1 MSLITSM
8 YSGTSGMSTNS
19 QGLSVTGDN
28 IANVNTVGFK
38 EGRANFQDMLA
49 ETVHGGAGLSQI
61 GRGSLLGNVQQIF
74 SQGALINTGSVT
86 DLAIT
91 GHGFFVVNGTVNGVS
106 GDFYTR
112 AGQFNIDADGYLVNP
127 NNLRV
132 QGYGVDDTGQIAGG
146 VGDIALPTSPLPA
159 NATTTVDLSI
169 NLDSREAVTTWDPTD
184 PVNSSNFSTSA
195 TVYDTLGNAHRVD
208 VYFSKTADNTW
219 DYHAMVDGADIAGGT
234 PGVLQEIDTGT
245 LTFGTDGSMTN
256 ATTTPTAVTFAGG
269 AGASTI
275 GMDFGIGTAGGG
287 TGFDGATQFADE
299 SAVITLAQDGYS
311 TGTLQDI
318 TIDADGEIEGLFSN
332 GEHRL
337 LGQVALAS
345 FQNENGLQR
354 AGNSLWL
361 STDVSGDPAVGVAN
375 TGGRGTIYSNS
386 LEQSNVDLAK
396 EFVNMIAYQRGFQ
409 ANSRTITTASD
420 MLNEVVN
427 IKR

>member
-1 MSLITSM
+1 
-8 YSGTSGMSTNS
+8 
-19 QGLSVTGDN
+19 
-28 IANVNTVGFK
+28 
-38 EGRANFQDMLA
+38 
-49 ETVHGGAGLSQI
+49 
-61 GRGSLLGNVQQIF
+61 
-74 SQGALINTGSVT
+74 
-86 DLAIT
+86 
-91 GHGFFVVNGTVNGVS
+91 VNGVQ

-112 AGQFNIDADGYLVNP
+112 AGQFNVDSDGYLVNP

-169 NLDSREAVTTWDPTD
+169 NLDSREAVTTWDPTY
-184 PVNSSNFSTSA
+184 PITSSNFSTSA
-195 TVYDTLGNAHRVD
+195 TVYDTLGNSHRVD

-245 LTFGTDGSMTN
+245 LTFGTDGSMTSS
-256 ATTTPTAVTFAGG
+256 TSTPTAVTFAGG
-269 AGASTI
+269 AGSSSIA
-275 GMDFGIGTAGGG
+275 MDFGIGTAAGG

-299 SAVITLAQDGYS
+299 SAVVTLSQDGYS

-354 AGNSLWL
+354 SGNSLWI
-361 STDVSGDPAVGVAN
+361 STDVSGDPAVGAAN

>member
-1 MSLITSM
+1 M
-8 YSGTSGMSTNS
+8 YSGTSGLSTNS

-49 ETVHGGAGLSQI
+49 ETVHGGSGLSQI
-61 GRGSLLGNVQQIF
+61 GRGSMLGDVQQIF

-112 AGQFNIDADGYLVNP
+112 AGQFTVDSEGYLVNP
-127 NNLRV
+127 NDLKI
-132 QGYGVDDTGQIAGG
+132 QGYGVDDAGQIAGG
-146 VGDIALPTSPLPA
+146 VGDIQLPTSPLPA
-159 NATTTVDLSI
+159 NPTTLVEMSI

-195 TVYDTLGNAHRVD
+195 TVYDTLGNSHRVD
-208 VYFSKTADNTW
+208 IYFSKTADNTW
-219 DYHAMVDGADIAGGT
+219 DYHAMVDGGELAGGT

-245 LTFGTDGSMTN
+245 LTFGTDGSMTSS
-256 ATTTPTAVTFAGG
+256 TSTPTAITFADG
-269 AGASTI
+269 AGSQTI
-275 GMDFGIGTAGGG
+275 GMDFGVGTALGG

-299 SAVITLAQDGYS
+299 SAVVTLSQDGYS
-311 TGTLQDI
+311 TGNLQDI
-318 TIDADGEIEGLFSN
+318 SIDSDGEITGLFSN

-361 STDVSGDPAVGVAN
+361 STDDSGDPAVGAAN
-375 TGGRGTIYSNS
+375 TGGRGSISSNS

-409 ANSRTITTASD
+409 ANSRTVTTASD